1 MSLKNISVRQ
11 LTKFSITSVAQEL
24 FIDSLISNH
33 DDALCNENENFV
45 HSIAAAWWIDGTA

>member
-33 DDALCNENENFV
+33 DETV
-45 HSIAAAWWIDGTA
+45 SIKGGADFSVFDIN